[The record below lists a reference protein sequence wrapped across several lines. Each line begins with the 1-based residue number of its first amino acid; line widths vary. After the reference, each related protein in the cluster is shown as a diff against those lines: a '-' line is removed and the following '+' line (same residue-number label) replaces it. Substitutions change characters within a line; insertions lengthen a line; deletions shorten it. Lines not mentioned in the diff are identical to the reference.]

1 MDTTPD
7 KVIYTDGHEVTVTDS
22 TLQVN
27 KQEYQLNGVT
37 KCVLMVLHPNRAPGI
52 ALLLVGLILVAVGA
66 LQLIPAS
73 AIPAI
78 EIGDGLMSV
87 NMLAIWIGAALAL
100 IGVLILGIV
109 RERYAVR
116 IATAEGEKDAVV
128 SPKKEYIGQIV
139 DAVNQVISFVRTSG
153 ASRYFTVRSAEK

>member
-37 KCVLMVLHPNRAPGI
+37 KCVLMVLHPNRVPGI

-66 LQLIPAS
+66 MQLIPAT
-73 AIPAI
+73 IPEA
-78 EIGDGLMSV
+78 EISNRPIDANL
-87 NMLAIWIGAALAL
+87 LAIWVGAALSL

-128 SPKKEYIGQIV
+128 SEKKEYIGQIV
-139 DAVNQVISFVRTSG
+139 DAINQVISYVRTSG
-153 ASRYFTVRSAEK
+153 SSRYFTVRDAGK